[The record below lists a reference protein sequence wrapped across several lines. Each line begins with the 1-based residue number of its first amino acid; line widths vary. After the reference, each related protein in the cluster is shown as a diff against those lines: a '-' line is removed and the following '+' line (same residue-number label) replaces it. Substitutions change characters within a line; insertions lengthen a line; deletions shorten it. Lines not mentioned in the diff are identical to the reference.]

1 MEKGK
6 YEQEQPK
13 LLWKDIKDIKI
24 KKKLLSN
31 YVENIN
37 ECIENKIII
46 QKNKL
51 LSKGLC
57 YNLKYIDENNII
69 FDFYEYKIINIIGIL
84 INKDGLLCISSNLY
98 KNKKIPR

>member
-1 MEKGK
+1 MKKEN
-6 YEQEQPK
+6 YEQEQTK
-13 LLWKDIKDIKI
+13 IIWKNIKDIKI
-24 KKKLLSN
+24 KKNLLYN
-31 YVENIN
+31 YVEDIN
-37 ECIENKIII
+37 ECIENEIII

-51 LSKGLC
+51 LSKSLC

-69 FDFYEYKIINIIGIL
+69 MDFYEYKIINIIGIY